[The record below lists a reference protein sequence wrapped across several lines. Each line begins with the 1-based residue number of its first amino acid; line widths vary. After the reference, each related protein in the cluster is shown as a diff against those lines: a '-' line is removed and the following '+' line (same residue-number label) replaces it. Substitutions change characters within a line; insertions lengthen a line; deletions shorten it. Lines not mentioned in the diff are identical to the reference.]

1 MANSFTINI
10 ANRRGDDALLNVLF
24 TANASKNLTGI
35 VADTPAILQTTP
47 KTISMEEV
55 TAGRLYIGYGSF
67 PTAPKQPVP
76 EGDQYYGW
84 IEFTKQ
90 STDQGIW
97 INLSNVDLLGL
108 PLALS
113 GTDLEG
119 KAFSLGYNKPIKGI
133 IDLLKTT
140 ALTTKDKSATVTC
153 RSGQIK
159 IAGPNVKPK
168 SYATFDDYLI
178 VLMNAGAKLV
188 ITSDKPKNSPRK
200 VFTGSFLKAVA
211 DTDPIINLTSAE
223 GDTFT
228 ILKGQFTTE
237 LILRCDG
244 GSLIYNGNTIQQNE
258 GNTTIKAGKVVN
270 KDPITIDRN
279 TITNSVFRN
288 LLIGM
293 HEGYFKPNR
302 INYSANYPFLSPF
315 DQGIGNAYAQV
326 LHETSNS
333 YGFPYADSN
342 LKVLIQ
348 ADPTQPITMTIMKDD
363 EAFGFQPA
371 ANEGNQPQSGNYS
384 FGIGADSDLGTI
396 EIGNCRYLPNSAGAY
411 GGFLPTL
418 EDWTQMR
425 FSKTG
430 NFIWI
435 KTTGDGFVSA
445 DNCFLSKNNPVTPVW
460 GDKVL
465 NFPSDITW
473 NLIVNSPGNPSVK
486 INKFKQFV
494 NGLLSKLR
502 RRK

>member
-10 ANRRGDDALLNVLF
+10 VNNRGDDALLNVLF
-24 TANASKNLTGI
+24 TANASKNLSGI
-35 VADTPAILQTTP
+35 VADTPEILQISP
-47 KTISMEEV
+47 KSISMEEV
-55 TAGRLYIGYGSF
+55 TAGRLYVGYGSF

-119 KAFSLGYNKPIKGI
+119 NAFSLGYNKPIKGI
-133 IDLLKTT
+133 IDLLKTK
-140 ALTTKDKSATVTC
+140 ALTTQDKSAIVTC
-153 RSGQIK
+153 RSGQTK
-159 IAGPNVKPK
+159 IVGPNVKPQ
-168 SYATFDDYLI
+168 SYATFDDYLN

-188 ITSDKPKNSPRK
+188 ITSDKPTGARK

-211 DTDPIINLTSAE
+211 DTDPIINLTSVE
-223 GDTFT
+223 MDTFT
-228 ILKGQFTTE
+228 ILKGQFTSE

-244 GSLIYNGNTIQQNE
+244 GSLIYNGTTIQQNE
-258 GNTTIKAGKVVN
+258 GNTTVTNGIVVN
-270 KDPITIDRN
+270 KDAITIDRN
-279 TITNSVFRN
+279 TITNSVYRN
-288 LLIGM
+288 ILIGM
-293 HEGYFKPNR
+293 HEGYFLPNS

-315 DQGIGNAYAQV
+315 NKGIGNPYAQV
-326 LHETSNS
+326 MHETSNS

-348 ADPTQPITMTIMKDD
+348 ATPTQPLTLTIMKDD
-363 EAFGFQPA
+363 EVFGFLA
-371 ANEGNQPQSGNYS
+371 ASNESNEPQSGNYT
-384 FGIGADSDLGTI
+384 FGIGANSDLGII
-396 EIGNCRYLPNSAGAY
+396 EIGNCRYPPNSAGGY

-435 KTTGDGFVSA
+435 KTNGEGFVSGT
-445 DNCFLSKNNPVTPVW
+445 NCFLSNGNPITPNW
-460 GDKVL
+460 GDNVL
-465 NFPSDITW
+465 SFPSAITW
-473 NLIVNSPGNPSVK
+473 NTAVGSPENPNVK
-486 INKFKQFV
+486 TNKFKNFV
-494 NGLLSKLR
+494 NKLLSRFK